1 MRRGTIGSLLSPGGI
16 FGLIVVGTAVVC
28 AGFASQLSQQNPF
41 DLAQLSVADSQ
52 LPPGSLGSTGVVYWL
67 GSDDQGRDIV
77 SAILYGLRISLLV
90 AIASTSIAFVLGTSI
105 GLSAAYAGGWLDLVF
120 MRLADI
126 QLAFPGILI
135 ALVLLSVLGS
145 GIDKVVIAIVAV
157 QWAYYARTARSVAI
171 IERNKEYILAAQNL
185 RFSAARIIFS
195 HLLPNSLSALSV
207 VVIVQIA
214 GGIALEATLSF
225 LGMGLPI
232 TQPSLGL
239 LIANGYTSMLSGE
252 YWLSFLSGFRP
263 ASPAGRDQPDRRAV
277 ARTQR
282 SQRIVMS
289 SKS

>member
-120 MRLADI
+120 MRLADV

-171 IERNKEYILAAQNL
+171 IERSKEYILAAQSL

-252 YWLSFLSGFRP
+252 YWLSFYPGFVLLLLLVGINLIGERLRELNDP
-263 ASPAGRDQPDRRAV
+263 RESL
-277 ARTQR
+277 
-282 SQRIVMS
+282 
-289 SKS
+289 

>member
-41 DLAQLSVADSQ
+41 DLVQLSVADSQ
-52 LPPGSLGSTGVVYWL
+52 LPPGSLGSNGIVYWL

-171 IERNKEYILAAQNL
+171 IERSKEYILAAQSL

-252 YWLSFLSGFRP
+252 YWLSFYPGFVLLLLLVGINLIGERLRELNDP
-263 ASPAGRDQPDRRAV
+263 RESL
-277 ARTQR
+277 
-282 SQRIVMS
+282 
-289 SKS
+289 

>member
-1 MRRGTIGSLLSPGGI
+1 M
-16 FGLIVVGTAVVC
+16 A
-28 AGFASQLSQQNPF
+28 
-41 DLAQLSVADSQ
+41 
-52 LPPGSLGSTGVVYWL
+52 STGVVYWL

-171 IERNKEYILAAQNL
+171 IERSKEYILAAQSL

-252 YWLSFLSGFRP
+252 YWLSFYPGFVLLLLLVGINLIGERLRELNDP
-263 ASPAGRDQPDRRAV
+263 E
-277 ARTQR
+277 R
-282 SQRIVMS
+282 SL
-289 SKS
+289 

>member
-16 FGLIVVGTAVVC
+16 FGLIVEGTAVVC

-52 LPPGSLGSTGVVYWL
+52 LPPGSLGSTGIVYWL

-105 GLSAAYAGGWLDLVF
+105 GLSAAYAGGWLDVFF

-171 IERNKEYILAAQNL
+171 IERSKEYILAAQSL

-252 YWLSFLSGFRP
+252 YWLSFYPGFVLLLLLVGINLIGERLRELNDP
-263 ASPAGRDQPDRRAV
+263 RERL
-277 ARTQR
+277 
-282 SQRIVMS
+282 
-289 SKS
+289 

>member
-157 QWAYYARTARSVAI
+157 QWAYYARTARSVAHN
-171 IERNKEYILAAQNL
+171 R
-185 RFSAARIIFS
+185 
-195 HLLPNSLSALSV
+195 
-207 VVIVQIA
+207 
-214 GGIALEATLSF
+214 
-225 LGMGLPI
+225 
-232 TQPSLGL
+232 TQQGVHSRRAKPSLFGGAHHL
-239 LIANGYTSMLSGE
+239 
-252 YWLSFLSGFRP
+252 
-263 ASPAGRDQPDRRAV
+263 QPFA
-277 ARTQR
+277 AEFAFGA
-282 SQRIVMS
+282 
-289 SKS
+289 